1 MGKRSS
7 SSSSRRGRGATLNP
21 FAVFAIVGVV
31 VVWSPSLWKLARV
44 SWLLPCADI
53 GKDLYYPADGAE
65 VIPPIFHHFTKH
77 ATIPEEWDLS
87 YQSTKGVHKK
97 YVSGKVKQETYEHML
112 WTDEKVEKFMK
123 KEAPD
128 FFETTYEKY
137 PYKIE
142 QVDAARYFVL
152 WYYGGVYIDMDVGMR
167 RSLDNLRRLD
177 GEHTPSKTS
186 LILPLTKPLGVSN
199 DFMMAS
205 PRHPFFAFVTQ
216 RLISRSH
223 ESWFYLSPF
232 FRVLWTTGPLFLSV
246 AFFDYLSGTAS
257 PSELSEAAF
266 LCNEDYTR
274 RLLFHV
280 PGSSWLKWDGWTLL
294 VLWYWVL
301 PAAAWV
307 LPLLVV
313 AALLVVYV
321 ARIVERRQ
329 RASLAEGDNPLS
341 SVATRRHR

>member
-1 MGKRSS
+1 M
-7 SSSSRRGRGATLNP
+7 SSRSRGRARAREGGLST
-21 FAVFAIVGVV
+21 FALLSIAASV
-31 VVWSPSLWKLARV
+31 VVWGPSLWKLARV

-53 GKDLYYPADGAE
+53 GKDLYYPADGVE
-65 VIPPIFHHFTKH
+65 IIPPIIHHFTKY
-77 ATIPEEWDLS
+77 ATIPEEWDLP

-97 YVSGKVKQETYEHML
+97 YTSGKGKEETYEHKL
-112 WTDEKVEKFMK
+112 WTDEKVEKFMR

-128 FFETTYEKY
+128 FFETTYDKY

-152 WYYGGVYIDMDVGMR
+152 WYYGGVYVDMDVGMR

-177 GEHTPSKTS
+177 GEHTPSKTN

-205 PRHPFFAFVTQ
+205 PRHPFFAYVTQ
-216 RLISRSH
+216 RLVSRSH

-246 AFFDYLSGTAS
+246 AFYDYLSGTAS
-257 PSELSEAAF
+257 PAERAEAAF
-266 LCNEDYTR
+266 LCNADYSR

-301 PAAAWV
+301 PVAAWA

-313 AALLVVYV
+313 AALAVVYA
-321 ARIVERRQ
+321 ARIVQRRQ
-329 RASLAEGDNPLS
+329 RASLEGTTPLS
-341 SVATRRHR
+341 AVATRRHR